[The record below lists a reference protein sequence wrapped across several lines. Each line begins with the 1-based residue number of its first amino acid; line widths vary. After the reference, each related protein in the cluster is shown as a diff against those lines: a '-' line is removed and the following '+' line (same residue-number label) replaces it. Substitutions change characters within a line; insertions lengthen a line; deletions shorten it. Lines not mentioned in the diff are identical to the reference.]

1 MNPLAQELNRI
12 LEGTIVDKLL
22 SDYGRRMY
30 FPKGIISQ
38 SAEAK
43 QKATKYNA
51 TIGIA
56 TESGSPMYL
65 PSIYSMFAHDGL
77 TQNEIFPYAPTAG
90 EMQLRK
96 LWYEDMLRKNPTMK
110 DKKVSLPIVTS
121 GLTHSISL
129 VASLF
134 LEKNDTILVPDMYWG
149 NYNLTFVEQRE
160 AKMIQFPLFSN
171 EALNIDG
178 LEKAIDSLDSQK
190 INLILNFP
198 NNPSGYSPKISEAQR
213 LCEMLTKK
221 AFEGKHLLVLLDDAY
236 FDLFYEENLYRESL
250 FSMLCDAHEHLFAVK
265 GDAATKEEMVWGFRI
280 GFLTFGAKGLTDSHY
295 EALTKKTMGLIRG
308 SVSSCSKPSQNLLI
322 KAMQSPHRL
331 EEKEMNVKQLAK
343 RYHLLKTALGKY
355 AHNKHLV
362 PLPFNSGY
370 FMAFV
375 CAGDAEALRIH
386 LLDTYKVGTISI
398 QGTYLRLAFSSVDL
412 EDIEDL
418 VTLVYKGADEV
429 FGA

>member
-160 AKMIQFPLFSN
+160 AKMTQFPIFSN

-178 LEKAIDSLDSQK
+178 REKAIDSLDSQK

-198 NNPSGYSPKISEAQR
+198 NNPSGYFPR
-213 LCEMLTKK
+213 
-221 AFEGKHLLVLLDDAY
+221 
-236 FDLFYEENLYRESL
+236 
-250 FSMLCDAHEHLFAVK
+250 
-265 GDAATKEEMVWGFRI
+265 
-280 GFLTFGAKGLTDSHY
+280 
-295 EALTKKTMGLIRG
+295 
-308 SVSSCSKPSQNLLI
+308 
-322 KAMQSPHRL
+322 
-331 EEKEMNVKQLAK
+331 
-343 RYHLLKTALGKY
+343 
-355 AHNKHLV
+355 
-362 PLPFNSGY
+362 
-370 FMAFV
+370 
-375 CAGDAEALRIH
+375 
-386 LLDTYKVGTISI
+386 
-398 QGTYLRLAFSSVDL
+398 
-412 EDIEDL
+412 
-418 VTLVYKGADEV
+418 
-429 FGA
+429 